1 VVELRGL
8 GDVHRKLVEQG
19 GSLLAISVDTP
30 EQSAKVVRDAE
41 LPFPILSDPD
51 RSAIKAYGV
60 LHAGGAP
67 DGADIAL
74 PADVLID
81 REGTVVWSHVAS
93 QVQNRPPP
101 AEVLSQIAR
110 ISAR

>member
-1 VVELRGL
+1 MVELRGL
-8 GDVHRKLVEQG
+8 GDVHRKLTEQG

-30 EQSAKVVRDAE
+30 EQSAEVVRTAG
-41 LPFPILSDPD
+41 LAFPILSDPD
-51 RSAIKAYGV
+51 RAAIRAYGV

-74 PADVLID
+74 PADFLID
-81 REGTVVWSHVAS
+81 REGVIAWAHVAS
-93 QVQNRPPP
+93 QVQSRPPP
-101 AEVLSQIAR
+101 NEVLSHLAR